1 MKTAELRIDVSAA
14 AGIADA
20 KLAASLHMPD
30 TIPRGRALELLV
42 CLHGGGYRRRYW
54 HANYAGFAGYS
65 FAEHLTAK
73 GYAVLA
79 VDLLGMGEST
89 SPEPET
95 LLSRLKISAA
105 NDQATRDVVTG
116 LTDGSFARAGK
127 VTVTGVGHSI
137 GGMLVISQQAEHKS
151 FDRLVVLGWSN
162 EPMVLGDV
170 DPATMAAAIQP
181 GYLASPRV
189 VMRALF
195 YAQDVPL
202 ALIEADEAD
211 GSLTPACLGRDALQP
226 GVVHQAAAEIAC
238 PVFVMHGA
246 VDTSPCPHAEVG
258 YFRASPD
265 VTLMVLPETAHC
277 HNFATLRHRLWDR
290 LDRWILSVPD
300 QTFHTNGSSTG

>member
-1 MKTAELRIDVSAA
+1 MKTAELRIEVSTA
-14 AGIADA
+14 AGIANA
-20 KLAASLHMPD
+20 QLAASLHMPD
-30 TIPRGRALELLV
+30 TIPRGCALELLV

-54 HANYAGFAGYS
+54 HANYPGFAGYS

-89 SPEPET
+89 RPELET
-95 LLSRLKISAA
+95 VLSRLKISAA
-105 NDQATRDVVTG
+105 NDQATRYVVAG
-116 LTDGSFARAGK
+116 LTDGTFARAGK

-137 GGMLVISQQAEHKS
+137 GGMMVITQQAGHRS
-151 FDRLVVLGWSN
+151 FDRLAVLGWSN
-162 EPMVLGDV
+162 EPMMLGDA
-170 DPATMAAAIQP
+170 DPATMAAGIRP

-195 YAQDVPL
+195 YAPDVPL

-246 VDTSPCPHAEVG
+246 VDTSPRPHAEVG

-290 LDRWILSVPD
+290 LDSWI
-300 QTFHTNGSSTG
+300 SSLPY